1 MSSVVTICGEYNMN
15 YNELR
20 KKIEEGDIWDTIPS
34 STEDVNIIKAPS
46 LKDDDVV
53 FLQFKK
59 KNLNLIIKSLED
71 YLELKKLFTSTE
83 VENLINFLDEN
94 YFIK

>member
-1 MSSVVTICGEYNMN
+1 MDTQTIS
-15 YNELR
+15 

-34 STEDVNIIKAPS
+34 STEGVNMIKAPS
-46 LKDDDVV
+46 LKDNDVV
-53 FLQFKK
+53 FLQFKR
-59 KNLNLIIKSLED
+59 KNLNLIVKSLED

-83 VENLINFLDEN
+83 VENLVNFLDEN